1 MLWLGYSSVNI
12 DWSDRIFLW
21 TIHSML
27 DTIYTMTYR
36 APVGANKSELGV
48 VSYYWWWL
56 SVPMVGRK
64 SREGSLLAGD
74 ARTGSQVGESAFPPL
89 GHHATGHTHTSLPQC
104 FVCRYSSH
112 GFGFY
117 AQLTD
122 DLVGRWWKVLSP
134 MMMLCLLDH
143 RDAVTHLPGQG
154 HQCWCGVWLGQAAEG
169 WVRISQISHPLAT
182 GCDIHGIEEPD

>member
-1 MLWLGYSSVNI
+1 MIPLSVSEI
-12 DWSDRIFLW
+12 SA
-21 TIHSML
+21 L
-27 DTIYTMTYR
+27 DGFCDGR
-36 APVGANKSELGV
+36 ARTDE
-48 VSYYWWWL
+48 WWWL
-56 SVPMVGRK
+56 SVPIVGRE
-64 SREGSLLAGD
+64 SREASLLAGD
-74 ARTGSQVGESAFPPL
+74 ATTGSQVGESAFPPL
-89 GHHATGHTHTSLPQC
+89 GHHATGTLIPLSHCVL
-104 FVCRYSSH
+104 FVATLLI

-134 MMMLCLLDH
+134 VMMLGLLDH
-143 RDAVTHLPGQG
+143 RDAMTHLPGQG